1 MVYAIKKKSMKNTT
15 LTIFIFSIAALL
27 GGCYRGRPS
36 AKPPVH
42 LIPDMDSQPRYDTQ
56 EQSNFFE
63 DGSTMRLPVEGT
75 VAFGHLNDD
84 PAFFKGK
91 NQNGSYI
98 KLNPAPVTLP
108 MIKRGRERYNIY
120 CAPCH
125 SQVGDGNGI
134 VVKRGYL
141 PPPTFHSDRLRA
153 IEDGYLY
160 DVVTN
165 GIRNMPSYAHQIPVQ
180 DRWAIVAY
188 TRALQK
194 SQNASI
200 KDVPEE
206 LREKLTKK

>member
-75 VAFGHLNDD
+75 VAFGYLNDD